1 MAWRRLSPCFIFVRL
16 RLPVSIFAQ
25 SGLAIDLL
33 FFLKT
38 EGWKPRATGIGLAQ
52 FPRVWEYK
60 LMKRADTA
68 IKLLTLAEAATILKI
83 SKRTLHRMI
92 QHRQIP
98 AFKVGGQWRILESRF
113 QEWVQEEENTAPKA
127 G

>member
-1 MAWRRLSPCFIFVRL
+1 MWLAYCFEVL
-16 RLPVSIFAQ
+16 GAMS
-25 SGLAIDLL
+25 DMK
-33 FFLKT
+33 KT
-38 EGWKPRATGIGLAQ
+38 
-52 FPRVWEYK
+52 
-60 LMKRADTA
+60 DTS

-92 QHRQIP
+92 QNRQIP

-113 QEWVQEEENTAPKA
+113 QEWVQEEESTTPKA